1 MKNETVWSR
10 LGQMFSARQTG
21 SDDPLRELLFSKT
34 VSFVEST
41 EYANT
46 DWNTIRNGA
55 VLKDFLSDAYTYIT
69 RDRPLAIDQTIEQ
82 ELLQDE
88 EPRDQTVLEYDDV
101 HNMQIILNCRK
112 LLF

>member
-1 MKNETVWSR
+1 MKNETIWSR
-10 LGQMFSARQTG
+10 LGQMFSARQTE

-34 VSFVEST
+34 VSFVESA
-41 EYANT
+41 EYKHT
-46 DWNTIRNGA
+46 DWKSIKNGA
-55 VLKDFLSDAYTYIT
+55 ALKNSLSDAYIYIT

-88 EPRDQTVLEYDDV
+88 EPRDQTVLEYDDI

>member
-10 LGQMFSARQTG
+10 LSKMFSARKTQ

-34 VSFVEST
+34 VSFVESAA
-41 EYANT
+41 YKRT
-46 DWNTIRNGA
+46 DWKSIKNGVA
-55 VLKDFLSDAYTYIT
+55 LKNALSDAYIYIT
-69 RDRPLAIDQTIEQ
+69 RDRPLAINQTIEQ

-88 EPRDQTVLEYDDV
+88 ETRDWDVLEYNDV

>member
-10 LGQMFSARQTG
+10 LGQMFSARQTE

-34 VSFVEST
+34 VSFVESA
-41 EYANT
+41 EYKRT
-46 DWNTIRNGA
+46 KWKSIKNGVA
-55 VLKDFLSDAYTYIT
+55 LKNYLSDAYIYIT

-88 EPRDQTVLEYDDV
+88 EPRDQSELEYDDV
-101 HNMQIILNCRK
+101 HNMQLILNCRQ

>member
-10 LGQMFSARQTG
+10 LGQMFSARQTE

-34 VSFVEST
+34 VSFVESP
-41 EYANT
+41 EYAHT
-46 DWNTIRNGA
+46 DWSTIRNGV

-69 RDRPLAIDQTIEQ
+69 RDRPLAIDQIIEQ